1 MKKLNMTWSLNE
13 LYNGFESKEYMED
26 VNKLKE
32 LLDEIENWEEKEFK
46 ALDNVKQNIEKFIYY
61 DMELKKLLGKV
72 SAYSR
77 LINSADSSN
86 DTAKKEKSKINKIM
100 SNMTKINVKFIKWV
114 SKIDNIDKIIEQS
127 NVIEEHKFVIK
138 EMIKKES
145 RMLSEDKEIILSKMS
160 LTGSNSWMNLRNE
173 LTANHMVEIDLG
185 SGILRKSINE
195 VKNLLYSKDKNER
208 EKAFYSELESNKN
221 IEIGVAAALNGLK
234 GEVLTLCDIKGYSS
248 PLEKTLIDSRMDE
261 ETLNNMLQVIKE
273 SLPKF
278 RKYLLKKSELL
289 GNKGKMPFY
298 DRLAPVGKNNK
309 RYDYEDAMEFIVKH
323 FSSFSINMGELAR
336 MAFENRWIDAEQRGG
351 KRGGAFCSNLH
362 CIGQSRILSSFNGS
376 FKNVNTLAHELGHA
390 YHGHVL
396 SKESILN
403 TSYTM
408 PLAETAS
415 IFAETLVVNAALKEA
430 NKEETIS
437 ILDAELTNAST
448 VIVDIYARF
457 LFEKEFFNRR
467 KQGELS
473 VNEIK
478 DLMIW
483 AQKESYGDAIEEST
497 FDPYAWIHKVHYY
510 FAERNFYNFP
520 YAFGLLFSKGL
531 YSQYLKDGQD
541 FVLKYDNILR
551 LTGKANV
558 YDVGKYAGIDL
569 HSKKFWRDS
578 MEIVNKTIDKFL
590 EIKY

>member
-1 MKKLNMTWSLNE
+1 MKKLDMNWSLSE
-13 LYNGFESKEYMED
+13 LYSGFESKEYLD
-26 VNKLKE
+26 DLLKLKE
-32 LLDEIENWEEKEFK
+32 LFDEVEKWEEKELK
-46 ALDNVKQNIEKFIYY
+46 SLDNSKEKIEMFIDYNI
-61 DMELKKLLGKV
+61 KLRKVSGKI

-77 LINSADSSN
+77 LKNSADSSN
-86 DTAKKEKSKINKIM
+86 DIAKKEMSKVNNIM
-100 SNMTKINVKFIKWV
+100 SNMTKVNVKFTKWI
-114 SKIDNIDKIIEQS
+114 SKINGIDEIIKQS
-127 NVIEEHKFVIK
+127 SIIEEHKFIIK

-145 RMLSEDKEIILSKMS
+145 HMLSEHKEIILSKMS

-185 SGILRKSINE
+185 QGIQRKSINE

-208 EKAFYSELESNKN
+208 EKAFYSELESNRN

-261 ETLNNMLQVIKE
+261 EILNNMLQVIEE

-278 RKYLLKKSELL
+278 REYFLKKSKLL
-289 GNKGKMPFY
+289 GNEGKMPMY

-309 RYDYEDAMEFIVKH
+309 KYTYEGAMEFIVKH
-323 FSSFSINMGELAR
+323 FSSFSSNMSELAKT
-336 MAFENRWIDAEQRGG
+336 AFENRWIDAEQRGG

-362 CIGQSRILSSFNGS
+362 CIGQSRILSSFNGN

-390 YHGHVL
+390 YHGYIL
-396 SKESILN
+396 SNESILN

-457 LFEKEFFNRR
+457 LFEKEFFNKR

-473 VNEIK
+473 ANEIK
-478 DLMIW
+478 KLMIW
-483 AQKESYGDAIEEST
+483 AQKESYGDAIEENT

-510 FAERNFYNFP
+510 YAERNFYNFP

-531 YSQYLKDGQD
+531 YSEYLKDGKD

-590 EIKY
+590 EIK

>member
-1 MKKLNMTWSLNE
+1 MTWSLNE
-13 LYNGFESKEYMED
+13 LYNGFESKEYLD
-26 VNKLKE
+26 DLNKLKE
-32 LLDEIENWEEKEFK
+32 LLGEIEKWEEKELK
-46 ALDNVKQNIEKFIYY
+46 ELDNVKQKIEKFIYY
-61 DMELKKLLGKV
+61 DMELKKLSGKV

-77 LINSADSSN
+77 LTNSADSSN

-173 LTANHMVEIDLG
+173 LTANHMVEINLG
-185 SGILRKSINE
+185 SGIQIKSINE

-208 EKAFYSELESNKN
+208 KKAFYSELENNKN

-261 ETLNNMLQVIKE
+261 ETLNNMLQVIEE

-323 FSSFSINMGELAR
+323 FSSFSINMGEVAR
-336 MAFENRWIDAEQRGG
+336 MAFENRWIDAEQRGA

-483 AQKESYGDAIEEST
+483 AQRESYGDAIEEST